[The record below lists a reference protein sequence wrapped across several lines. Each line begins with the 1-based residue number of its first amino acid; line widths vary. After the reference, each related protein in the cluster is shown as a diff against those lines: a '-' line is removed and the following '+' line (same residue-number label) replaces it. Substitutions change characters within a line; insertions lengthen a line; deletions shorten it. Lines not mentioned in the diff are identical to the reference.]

1 MLAKIHIAF
10 HSFLLDLQIISSF
23 FLYDLSSKLNQSNHK
38 QTTIKTQKAKKE
50 RDVVSAFLWDHND
63 LVPGIC
69 VSEAKFSSTG
79 LNSFASC
86 ITQKACRNYYQIKIQ
101 CFLSVMTQWATTCNE
116 RMCLLFIS
124 GCNYS
129 YQYQTGINKA
139 TSLDYFLNTSH
150 FILDKWKSQLNTIQ
164 DLCTFHNFCFYLNK
178 YWWGFPYQVSLYLQR
193 KETQQ
198 NACFK
203 QIIIPFFNRLDEST
217 SSTIRIYITAK
228 LLLPFCKHTAIT
240 PSPFWQNDE
249 LTALLEYFPG
259 TTV

>member
-1 MLAKIHIAF
+1 MLAKIHTAF

-150 FILDKWKSQLNTIQ
+150 FILDKWKSQLNTR
-164 DLCTFHNFCFYLNK
+164 
-178 YWWGFPYQVSLYLQR
+178 SLHISQ
-193 KETQQ
+193 
-198 NACFK
+198 F
-203 QIIIPFFNRLDEST
+203 
-217 SSTIRIYITAK
+217 
-228 LLLPFCKHTAIT
+228 LLLFKRVLMRVPI
-240 PSPFWQNDE
+240 PSQPV
-249 LTALLEYFPG
+249 LTKERNSSKCMLQANYHSLL
-259 TTV
+259 